1 MKNVKSLILSEM
13 LSPSKAVNILQK
25 NHSDEVK
32 ILLIAVNTVQSFLGK
47 NCIAYEVLDKFK
59 NLSESDFVKF
69 LSSQLP
75 ESQKGTINGANVC
88 ERIISVS
95 RRTKLA

>member
-25 NHSDEVK
+25 NHASEVES
-32 ILLIAVNTVQSFLGK
+32 LLNAVEIVQSFLGK
-47 NCIAYEVLDKFK
+47 QCIAYHVLDKFK

-75 ESQKGTINGANVC
+75 ANQQGTINGANVC

-95 RRTKLA
+95 KRTKLV